1 MDSCCEVRPPPLMV
15 VRYRVPQHET
25 LMSRGTESGYANQT
39 WRLPTRTRH
48 EAPPAVELPHVES
61 PAHGRTPHCD
71 DGNAKEHVRRIAR
84 AHSELRDVLW
94 ASL

>member
-39 WRLPTRTRH
+39 CP
-48 EAPPAVELPHVES
+48 VGQV
-61 PAHGRTPHCD
+61 
-71 DGNAKEHVRRIAR
+71 
-84 AHSELRDVLW
+84 
-94 ASL
+94 